1 MKTLSV
7 ASSSSDF
14 GPGICRQCASELL
27 SMSAHCSCSG
37 VQRCST
43 VNMGLVL
50 CCAPCAPP
58 CTSFYRSEV
67 FNCFQCSSRH
77 AQKKPFRAFRLFHA
91 LSAKHQNLNLVQR
104 QAGFPSTK
112 ARAGLKTR
120 THRGHRGDK
129 GPQRL

>member
-1 MKTLSV
+1 MSVKTLSV

-27 SMSAHCSCSG
+27 SISAHCSCSG
-37 VQRCST
+37 AQRCST

-50 CCAPCAPP
+50 CCAPCTPP
-58 CTSFYRSEV
+58 CTSFYIFYPSEV

-77 AQKKPFRAFRLFHA
+77 AQKN
-91 LSAKHQNLNLVQR
+91 LSKHQNLNLGQR

-112 ARAGLKTR
+112 AGAGLKTR
-120 THRGHRGDK
+120 THIGAMGAKKVHRGYR
-129 GPQRL
+129 G